1 MNDAA
6 PLNRY
11 QLAELG
17 SLLAEPARAAMLLAL
32 TDGTSRPAGELAQAE
47 VAISTMVPTAHS
59 TRRGLALRVKA
70 FIPLSPWVWP
80 VSGRRRSAP
89 RRPLAGLSGTV

>member
-17 SLLAEPARAAMLLAL
+17 SLLAEPARAAMLLML
-32 TDGTSRPAGELAQAE
+32 TDGTSRPAGELAQA
-47 VAISTMVPTAHS
+47 
-59 TRRGLALRVKA
+59 AL
-70 FIPLSPWVWP
+70 L
-80 VSGRRRSAP
+80 
-89 RRPLAGLSGTV
+89 RPLVAEHRAYRPQAQRAVV